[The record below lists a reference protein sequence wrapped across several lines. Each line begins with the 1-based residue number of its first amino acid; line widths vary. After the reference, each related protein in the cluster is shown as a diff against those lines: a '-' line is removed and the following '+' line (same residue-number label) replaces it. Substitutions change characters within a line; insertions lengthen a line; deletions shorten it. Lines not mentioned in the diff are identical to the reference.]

1 MFVDIFSRIS
11 RKKNYKYE
19 EPSSEGSKVTPL
31 ALGVKGRKIRKKEN
45 NSRNTNFNVNLEKKK
60 LTIGP
65 PQVCVWFVVEV
76 LFRQRLL
83 IYE

>member
-31 ALGVKGRKIRKKEN
+31 ALGVKGQK
-45 NSRNTNFNVNLEKKK
+45 FEKKK
-60 LTIGP
+60 TTVAIRISMSI
-65 PQVCVWFVVEV
+65 W
-76 LFRQRLL
+76 RKKN
-83 IYE
+83 